1 MRKLESM
8 IAEFVGG
15 LLQTIGD
22 ATVDELRDLFA
33 APPAGATLLEAP
45 PLHSTPIVFGPS
57 SRGAPP
63 ARVAGREGRGKAAA
77 PRRSFGSRSSIS
89 SGPSLPPGV
98 AEITDPESLLS
109 LGGSSGAF
117 ASNGAAFSHGA
128 NGSAGG
134 SAPDAAATSPVEPTR
149 IPSRARARALLEV
162 AEVAE
167 VRVRATHTDVHPE
180 PEGESPASG
189 VRPVG
194 SGSTVK
200 LSDNETLARVS
211 NSGVVIRRKKRA

>member
-1 MRKLESM
+1 MRKLESV
-8 IAEFVGG
+8 IAQFVEG

-22 ATVDELRDLFA
+22 ATVDELRELFS
-33 APPAGATLLEAP
+33 APPAGETLLEAP
-45 PLHSTPIVFGPS
+45 ALHLSPTLFAPS
-57 SRGAPP
+57 SRGVP
-63 ARVAGREGRGKAAA
+63 AARGAGREGRGHAAA
-77 PRRSFGSRSSIS
+77 PRRPFGSRSSIS

-109 LGGSSGAF
+109 LGGPSEGS
-117 ASNGAAFSHGA
+117 ASNGMAFSLRT
-128 NGSAGG
+128 NVSAGAP
-134 SAPDAAATSPVEPTR
+134 APDAASPSLVEPVR
-149 IPSRARARALLEV
+149 ALSRARARALLEV
-162 AEVAE
+162 AEVRE
-167 VRVRATHTDVHPE
+167 RATHTDVHPE

-211 NSGVVIRRKKRA
+211 NSGVVIRRRKRA